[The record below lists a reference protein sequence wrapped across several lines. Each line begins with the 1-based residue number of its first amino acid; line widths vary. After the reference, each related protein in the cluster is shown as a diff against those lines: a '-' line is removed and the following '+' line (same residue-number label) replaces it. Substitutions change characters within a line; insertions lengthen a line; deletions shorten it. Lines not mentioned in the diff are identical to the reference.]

1 MQEFA
6 RAMSDAE
13 LLAVVKAMD
22 SASVRLDRRFEGD
35 DDALVQLMDRLALPQ
50 DIASKALIT
59 GEVLRECVHRGLSMP
74 RGN

>member
-1 MQEFA
+1 MQDFA

-13 LLAVVKAMD
+13 LFAVVKAMD
-22 SASVRLDRRFEGD
+22 NASKKLDRRFEGD
-35 DDALVQLMDRLALPQ
+35 DDALVELMNRLNLPQ